1 MKEKTYNL
9 ATNAVHAG
17 YSPDSE
23 TGASSVPIYQTNS
36 FVFDTTDTAANR
48 FNLTEAGNIYSRLSN
63 PTVDV
68 LDKRVAALEG
78 GVSGL
83 SVATGQSAEMTAI
96 LNIVQSGENFISSS
110 SIYGGSYTLFRYTME
125 QMGIEAR
132 FANTSDPASFEALI
146 DDNTKAIYGETIGNP
161 RLDIFPFEEVSKIA
175 KKHGIPLIVDNT
187 MTSPYICKPLDL
199 GADIVIHSASKYLGG
214 HGTTL
219 GGVIVDKGT
228 FDWGNGRFPIM
239 TNPDT
244 SYHDIKWVEE
254 MGELAYINKAR
265 LKLLR
270 DTGCAMSPFNAFII
284 LLGIETLPLRMQKHS
299 ENAMEIANF
308 LEVHDKV
315 DWVIY
320 PGLSSHADHES
331 AKKYFKNGF
340 SGMIGFGVKGGKLAG
355 KTFIDST
362 KLCSHLANIGD
373 AKTLV
378 IHPAST
384 THNQLSIEELRAAGV
399 SEDFI
404 RFSTGIEDVR
414 DIIDD
419 ITQALEKI

>member
-1 MKEKTYNL
+1 MKENKYHF

-23 TGASSVPIYQTNS
+23 TGSSSVPIYQTNS

-48 FNLTEAGNIYSRLSN
+48 FNLTEPGNIYSRLSN

-78 GVSGL
+78 GVAGV

-96 LNIVQSGENFISSS
+96 LNIVQSGENFVSSS

-161 RLDIFPFEEVSKIA
+161 RLDVFPFEEVSKIA
-175 KKHGIPLIVDNT
+175 KKYGIPLIIDNT
-187 MTSPYICKPLDL
+187 MASPYICKPLEL

-228 FDWGNGRFPIM
+228 FNWNNSRFPIM
-239 TNPDT
+239 TEPDI
-244 SYHDIKWVEE
+244 SYHGMKWFKD
-254 MGELAYINKAR
+254 MGDFAYINKAR

-270 DTGCAMSPFNAFII
+270 DTGCAMSPFNAFTI

-299 ENAMEIANF
+299 ENAMEIATF
-308 LEVHDKV
+308 LEAHNKV
-315 DWVIY
+315 EWVIY
-320 PGLSSHADHES
+320 PGLSSHADHKN
-331 AKKYFKNGF
+331 AKKYFNNGF
-340 SGMIGFGVKGGKLAG
+340 SGMIGFGVKGGRNAG

-362 KLCSHLANIGD
+362 TLCSHLANIGD

-384 THNQLSIEELRAAGV
+384 THNQLSKEELVAAGV

-404 RFSTGIEDVR
+404 RLSVGIEDAR
-414 DIIDD
+414 DIIED